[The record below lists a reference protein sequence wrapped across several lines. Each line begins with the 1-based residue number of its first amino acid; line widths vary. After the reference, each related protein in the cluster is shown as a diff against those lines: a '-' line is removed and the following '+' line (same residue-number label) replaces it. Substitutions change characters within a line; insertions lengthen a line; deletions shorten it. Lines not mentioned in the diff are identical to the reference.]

1 MQTYVQSSFVFFGV
15 HPKTLEVPE
24 LQVQALKETYD
35 GFIAPVDVDGLE
47 DDGTEAP
54 MKTKKRA
61 APERLGSSHPRKIT
75 KTVQCGVCKKRVT
88 MQERAQWQEQLIKR
102 VECLFCSKRS
112 PSLYVKGVMF
122 VWRGCSCSW
131 LFFVFAI
138 VIEMVWSNYFVTVLI
153 HQDYLFVR
161 RPSWLAK

>member
-35 GFIAPVDVDGLE
+35 GFIAPVDVNGLE

-54 MKTKKRA
+54 TKTKKRGR
-61 APERLGSSHPRKIT
+61 PRTTRIKSSAEKTPRRRFS
-75 KTVQCGVCKKRVT
+75 VESVRSGVT
-88 MQERAQWQEQLIKR
+88 MRERAQWKEQLIKR

-112 PSLYVKGVMF
+112 PSLCVKGVMF

-131 LFFVFAI
+131 LFFVFVI
-138 VIEMVWSNYFVTVLI
+138 MIEMVWTDSFVMV
-153 HQDYLFVR
+153 
-161 RPSWLAK
+161 